1 MKVDAEERSYF
12 GFGSSIR
19 VRTGEIVMNFLALSS
34 TQIEIIVGIVL
45 MAAAGIAIVLSLRK
59 RRTERLRT
67 QFGGA
72 EYTRAV
78 TEGGSR
84 QQAEAVLD
92 KRAERVE
99 RLHIRPLTPSDRAR
113 FVESWGIVQARFVD
127 GPGGAVTDAD
137 QLLGDVMSTRG
148 YPVSDFE
155 QRVADISTD
164 HPLVLDNYRL
174 AHHTAVRQN
183 QGLASTEDLRQAMIH
198 YRTLFEELISEPDA
212 ARPYNA

>member
-1 MKVDAEERSYF
+1 
-12 GFGSSIR
+12 
-19 VRTGEIVMNFLALSS
+19 MNFSALSS
-34 TQIEIIVGIVL
+34 TRIETIITIVL
-45 MAAAGIAIVLSLRK
+45 MAAASIAIVLSFRK

-84 QQAEAVLD
+84 RQAEAVLD
-92 KRAERVE
+92 KRSERVE
-99 RLHIRPLTPSDRAR
+99 RLHVRPLAPGDRAR
-113 FVESWGIVQARFVD
+113 FVESWGRVQARFVD
-127 GPGGAVTDAD
+127 GPGSAVTDAD

-164 HPLVLDNYRL
+164 HPLVLDNYRA
-174 AHHTAVRQN
+174 AHHTAVRQTR
-183 QGLASTEDLRQAMIH
+183 GLASTEDLRQAMIH
-198 YRTLFEELISEPDA
+198 YRTLFEELIREPA
-212 ARPYNA
+212 VASPHNA